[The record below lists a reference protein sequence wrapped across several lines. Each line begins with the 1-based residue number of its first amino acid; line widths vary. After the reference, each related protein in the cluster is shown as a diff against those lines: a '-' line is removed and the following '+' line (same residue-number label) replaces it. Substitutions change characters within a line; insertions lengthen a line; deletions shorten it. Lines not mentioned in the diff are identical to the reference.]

1 MNFTTY
7 EPWKIAEFMVET
19 KTKPTSWIQ
28 IFRFASNIQQSNIQ
42 LRIFFIPQI
51 FFAPVNNWWNVNFI
65 AVFPYFHPLL
75 WYFNLIGWGPLQEAT
90 LIRTK
95 TVRKHEVF

>member
-1 MNFTTY
+1 MIFTIY

-42 LRIFFIPQI
+42 LRIFLFPKSFSHQLIINEMSILLQFSLIFILYCDISTSMVEVLYKRQ
-51 FFAPVNNWWNVNFI
+51 
-65 AVFPYFHPLL
+65 L
-75 WYFNLIGWGPLQEAT
+75 W
-90 LIRTK
+90 
-95 TVRKHEVF
+95 